1 MSKEELN
8 AWVEKELKSIRS
20 LENRRPF
27 LLESETVE
35 MYNGGIEVEVIA

>member
-1 MSKEELN
+1 MSENELN

-20 LENRRPF
+20 LENRRLF
-27 LLESETVE
+27 YLESETVE

>member
-1 MSKEELN
+1 MSEKELN

-20 LENRRPF
+20 LENRRPSF
-27 LLESETVE
+27 LETETVE

>member
-8 AWVEKELKSIRS
+8 AWVEKELRSIRS

-27 LLESETVE
+27 YLDCETVE
-35 MYNGGIEVEVIA
+35 MHNGGIEVEVIA